1 MSHHSSENWLQNW
14 CWNWRLTV
22 LKTNKMVLISPTMTN
37 FKMTIIADFAISA
50 WSPFPLLADSW
61 NSSLKLFLL
70 DQHCGNWPSNM
81 NPLSLSVAGL
91 WNKATFPSTNS
102 CLLSIGFQAASSH
115 TWVSSNVCTLL
126 AQLPA
131 PWGLDRILQLAKLGF
146 IWLYTQNYF
155 KILRKKIHKE
165 KGNTTNEWNLLFTLS
180 LYL

>member
-22 LKTNKMVLISPTMTN
+22 LKTNKMVLISPIMTN

-102 CLLSIGFQAASSH
+102 CLLSTGFQAASSH
-115 TWVSSNVCTLL
+115 TWVSSNACTLL

-131 PWGLDRILQLAKLGF
+131 PWGLDRILTTGQTGVHMAIHPKLF
-146 IWLYTQNYF
+146 
-155 KILRKKIHKE
+155 
-165 KGNTTNEWNLLFTLS
+165 
-180 LYL
+180 